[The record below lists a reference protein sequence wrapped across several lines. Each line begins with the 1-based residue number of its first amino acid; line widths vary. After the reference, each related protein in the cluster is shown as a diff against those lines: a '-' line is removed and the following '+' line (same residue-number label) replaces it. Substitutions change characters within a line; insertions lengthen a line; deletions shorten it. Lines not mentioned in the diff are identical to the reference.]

1 MEAKDTP
8 TKEKEKE
15 HSKPITSEN
24 MFKKLKSDYF
34 IQKIFGYIHKKKSL
48 ETIRYNKNI
57 QKRINININHYKDY
71 SEKYSSIEIEIKP
84 MENEYGTFINIKEED
99 EEYYHI
105 YYNDNKTKQIK
116 STSLNK
122 NDKVSKINIVIDYQI
137 ESFYQLFY
145 NCECIE
151 SICFK
156 KFYRKNITNMSYMF
170 HECSSLKELNINNFN
185 TNDVTDMSFMFYG
198 CSSLKELN
206 LNNFN
211 TTNVTDMSGLFGRCS
226 ILKEININNFN
237 TNNVTHMSGIFS
249 RCSSLKELSLN
260 NFNTNNVTDMSYMFY
275 GCSSLKELN
284 LNNFNTNNV
293 TNMSFMFYEC
303 SSLKELNINN
313 FNTNNV
319 TYMRYMFSKCSD
331 ELKLK
336 LKSKFNKFKNEAFE
350 DYENLNIF

>member
-8 TKEKEKE
+8 NKEKEKE

-137 ESFYQLFY
+137 KSFHKLFNY
-145 NCECIE
+145 CQCIE

-156 KFYRKNITNMSYMF
+156 KFYRKNITNMSF
-170 HECSSLKELNINNFN
+170 
-185 TNDVTDMSFMFYG
+185 
-198 CSSLKELN
+198 
-206 LNNFN
+206 
-211 TTNVTDMSGLFGRCS
+211 
-226 ILKEININNFN
+226 
-237 TNNVTHMSGIFS
+237 
-249 RCSSLKELSLN
+249 
-260 NFNTNNVTDMSYMFY
+260 MFY

-293 TNMSFMFYEC
+293 TDMSCMFFGCSSLKELNLNNFNTNNVTNMFEMFSEC

-336 LKSKFNKFKNEAFE
+336 LKSKFNEFKEEAF
-350 DYENLNIF
+350 